1 METHV
6 TTTNPSLFR
15 RIAGTVFR
23 GLDRIRKVLH
33 FILLV
38 GGFVLLI
45 SALSPQQPVVPASA
59 ALILAPEGELVEQ
72 LSGDPLD
79 RALARAQGIG
89 VSETLVSDLVEA
101 IRQARGDRRIKALV
115 LNLEGLT
122 GGGLSKLQDLA
133 AELAAFRESG
143 KPIIATGGAFDQRQY
158 YLAAH
163 ADDIYMHPMG
173 VVLLEGYSQ
182 YSPYFKSFFEKAYV
196 DYHVWTVGEY
206 KSFVEPITRDD
217 MSPEDRE
224 SRAVYLGA
232 LWRDYQNDV
241 TTARELETESLQRY
255 ADEFV
260 ELLRA
265 AGGDTARL
273 AADYGLIDELLTQ
286 DQMRERIR
294 AIVGPSEAG
303 DDSFSAIE
311 HQDYLVALGLTQLPF
326 AGGSKVAVVVAAG
339 TILDGIQPPGTIGGE
354 STAQLVRD
362 AAADADVKALV
373 LRVDSPG
380 GSAFASELI
389 RREVEVFRD
398 SGRPVVVSMGSV
410 AASGGYWISMSADEI
425 WASPSTLTGSIGVG
439 ATLPTIPRLL
449 DRFGV
454 HVDGVGTTELAGQFD
469 LTRELGPDV
478 SAIIGESVRYTYDE
492 FVSKVA
498 TSRERSVDE
507 IDAVAR
513 GRVWVG
519 RDALE
524 RGLVDELGDLDAAI
538 ESAAELAG
546 LEKGEY
552 DVDYFE
558 PELGLAAQLLLELG
572 SAMAPAGAA
581 FGLKPA
587 ISPAFLDM
595 LEAATEPLE
604 FLARLND
611 PRDIYAYCFCD
622 VR

>member
-1 METHV
+1 V
-6 TTTNPSLFR
+6 TTTNPSLIR
-15 RIAGTVFR
+15 RIATAVFR
-23 GLDRIRKVLH
+23 GLDGLRKVLH
-33 FILLV
+33 FIVLV
-38 GGFVLLI
+38 GGVLLLL
-45 SALSPQQPVVPASA
+45 SALSPEQPVVPASA

-72 LSGDPLD
+72 LSGDPFD

-101 IRQARGDRRIKALV
+101 VRQARGDRRIKALV
-115 LNLEGLT
+115 LDLDGLA
-122 GGGLSKLQDLA
+122 GAGLSKLQDLSE
-133 AELAAFRESG
+133 ELAEFRESG
-143 KPIIATGGAFDQRQY
+143 KPIIATGGGFDQTQY
-158 YLAAH
+158 YLAAQ

-173 VVLLEGYSQ
+173 AVLLEGYST

-196 DYHVWTVGEY
+196 DFEVWTVGEY

-224 SRAVYLGA
+224 AKIVYLGA

-241 TTARELETESLQRY
+241 TAARELEPESLQRY
-255 ADEFV
+255 ADDFV
-260 ELLRA
+260 ALLRT
-265 AGGDTARL
+265 AGGDTAQL
-273 AADYGLIDELLTQ
+273 AADYGLVDELLNQ
-286 DQMRERIR
+286 DQMRARIR
-294 AIVGPSEAG
+294 EIVGPSEEG
-303 DDSFSAIE
+303 GDSFAAID
-311 HQDYLVALGLTQLPF
+311 HQAYLDALMLGQLPF
-326 AGGSKVAVVVAAG
+326 DGRSKVAVVVASG
-339 TILDGIQPPGTIGGE
+339 TILDGVQPPGTIGGD

-362 AAADADVKALV
+362 AAADQHVKALV

-439 ATLPTIPRLL
+439 YYMPTIPRLL
-449 DRFGV
+449 DRIGV
-454 HVDGVGTTELAGQFD
+454 HVDGVGTTELAGQYG
-469 LTRELGPDV
+469 LTRALGPDINE
-478 SAIIGESVRYTYDE
+478 IIGESIRHTYAE
-492 FVSKVA
+492 FVSRVA
-498 TSRERSVDE
+498 ASRERSIEE

-519 RDALE
+519 RDALD

-538 ESAAELAG
+538 ESAAKLAG
-546 LEKGEY
+546 LADGEY

-558 PELGLAAQLLLELG
+558 PELGIAAQLLLELG
-572 SAMAPAGAA
+572 GAMAPIGAA
-581 FGLKPA
+581 LGLEPRV
-587 ISPAFLDM
+587 SPAFLEM
-595 LEAATEPLE
+595 LQAATEPLE

-611 PRDIYAYCFCD
+611 PRGIYAYCFCD

>member
-1 METHV
+1 M
-6 TTTNPSLFR
+6 TTTNPSLIR
-15 RIAGTVFR
+15 RIATAVFR

-33 FILLV
+33 FIVLV
-38 GGFVLLI
+38 GGFILLI
-45 SALSPQQPVVPASA
+45 SALSPEQPAVPASA

-72 LSGDPLD
+72 LSGDPFD

-89 VSETLVSDLVEA
+89 VTETLVSDLVEA
-101 IRQARGDRRIKALV
+101 VRHARGDRRIKAIV
-115 LNLEGLT
+115 LDLDGLT

-133 AELAAFRESG
+133 KELAAFKESG
-143 KPIIATGGAFDQRQY
+143 KPVIATGGGFDQRQY
-158 YLAAH
+158 YLAAQ

-173 VVLLEGYSQ
+173 AVFLEGYSQ
-182 YSPYFKSFFEKAYV
+182 YSPYFKSFFEKTYV
-196 DYHVWTVGEY
+196 DYHAWTVGEY

-224 SRAVYLGA
+224 AKIVYLGA
-232 LWRDYQNDV
+232 LWREYQDGV
-241 TTARELETESLQRY
+241 TAARDLETDSLQSY

-260 ELLRA
+260 ALLRA
-265 AGGDTARL
+265 AGGDSARL
-273 AADYGLIDELLTQ
+273 AADYGLVDELLTP
-286 DQMRERIR
+286 DQMRDRIR
-294 AIVGPSEAG
+294 EIVGPGADGYGFAAVEHTAYLEALMVG
-303 DDSFSAIE
+303 
-311 HQDYLVALGLTQLPF
+311 QLPF
-326 AGGSKVAVVVAAG
+326 DGRSKVAVVVASG
-339 TILDGIQPPGTIGGE
+339 TILDGVQPPGTVGGE

-362 AAADADVKALV
+362 AAADVHVKALV

-389 RREVEVFRD
+389 RREVEVFGN

-410 AASGGYWISMSADEI
+410 AASGGYWISMNADEI

-439 ATLPTIPRLL
+439 FTLPTIPRLL
-449 DRFGV
+449 DQLGV
-454 HVDGVGTTELAGQFD
+454 HVDGVGTTKLSGQFD
-469 LTRELGPDV
+469 WTRELGPDID
-478 SAIIGESVRYTYDE
+478 AIIRESIQHTYDE

-498 TSRERSVDE
+498 ASRERSVEE
-507 IDAVAR
+507 IDAVAH
-513 GRVWVG
+513 GRVWAG

-538 ESAAELAG
+538 ESAAGLAG
-546 LEKGEY
+546 LAEGEY

-558 PELGLAAQLLLELG
+558 PELGIAAQLLLELG
-572 SAMAPAGAA
+572 QAAAPVGAA
-581 FGLKPA
+581 LGLEPR

-611 PRDIYAYCFCD
+611 PRGIYAYCFCD

>member
-1 METHV
+1 LEAPV
-6 TTTNPSLFR
+6 TTTNPSLIR
-15 RIAGTVFR
+15 RIATAVFR
-23 GLDRIRKVLH
+23 GFDRVRKVLH
-33 FILLV
+33 FIVLV
-38 GGFVLLI
+38 GGLVLLV
-45 SALSPQQPVVPASA
+45 SALSPEQPVVPASA

-72 LSGDPLD
+72 LSGDPFD

-89 VSETLVSDLVEA
+89 VSETLVSELVEA
-101 IRQARGDRRIKALV
+101 IRHARGDRRIKALV
-115 LNLEGLT
+115 LDLDGLT

-133 AELAAFRESG
+133 KELAEFKASG
-143 KPIIATGGAFDQRQY
+143 KPVIATGAGFDQRQY
-158 YLAAH
+158 YLAAQ
-163 ADDIYMHPMG
+163 AGDIYMHPMG
-173 VVLLEGYSQ
+173 GVLLEGYSQ
-182 YSPYFKSFFEKAYV
+182 YSPYFKSFFEKALV
-196 DYHVWTVGEY
+196 DFEVWTVGEY

-224 SRAVYLGA
+224 ARGVYLSA

-241 TTARELETESLQRY
+241 TAARELEPDSLQRY

-260 ELLRA
+260 ALLRA
-265 AGGDTARL
+265 AGGDTAQL
-273 AADYGLIDELLTQ
+273 AADYGLVDELLNQ
-286 DQMRERIR
+286 DQMRSRIR
-294 AIVGPSEAG
+294 EIVGPSSEG
-303 DDSFSAIE
+303 DDGFAAIE
-311 HQDYLVALGLTQLPF
+311 HPAYLQALTLGQLPF
-326 AGGSKVAVVVAAG
+326 DGENKVAVVVAAG
-339 TILDGIQPPGTIGGE
+339 TILDGIQPPGTIGGD

-362 AAADADVKALV
+362 VAADEGVKALV

-389 RREVEVFRD
+389 RREIEVFRD

-439 ATLPTIPRLL
+439 YYTPTIPRLL
-449 DRFGV
+449 DRIGV
-454 HVDGVGTTELAGQFD
+454 HVDGIGTTKLSGQFD
-469 LTRELGPDV
+469 LTRELGPDINE
-478 SAIIGESVRYTYDE
+478 IIAESIRHTYEE
-492 FVSKVA
+492 FINKVA
-498 TSRERSVDE
+498 ASRERSVEE

-538 ESAAELAG
+538 EAAAELAG
-546 LEKGEY
+546 LAEGEY

-558 PELGLAAQLLLELG
+558 PELGIAAQLLLELG
-572 SAMAPAGAA
+572 GAIAPVGAVL
-581 FGLKPA
+581 GLEPR
-587 ISPAFLDM
+587 ISPAFLEM

-604 FLARLND
+604 FLGRLND
-611 PRDIYAYCFCD
+611 PRGIYAYCFCD

>member
-1 METHV
+1 
-6 TTTNPSLFR
+6 
-15 RIAGTVFR
+15 
-23 GLDRIRKVLH
+23 
-33 FILLV
+33 
-38 GGFVLLI
+38 
-45 SALSPQQPVVPASA
+45 
-59 ALILAPEGELVEQ
+59 
-72 LSGDPLD
+72 
-79 RALARAQGIG
+79 
-89 VSETLVSDLVEA
+89 
-101 IRQARGDRRIKALV
+101 
-115 LNLEGLT
+115 
-122 GGGLSKLQDLA
+122 
-133 AELAAFRESG
+133 
-143 KPIIATGGAFDQRQY
+143 
-158 YLAAH
+158 
-163 ADDIYMHPMG
+163 MHPMG

-182 YSPYFKSFFEKAYV
+182 YSPYFKSFFEKVYV

-232 LWRDYQNDV
+232 LWRDYQDDV
-241 TTARELETESLQRY
+241 TTARELESASLQRY

-265 AGGDTARL
+265 SGGDTARL
-273 AADYGLIDELLTQ
+273 AADYGLVDELLTQ

-294 AIVGPSEAG
+294 AIVGPSETG
-303 DDSFSAIE
+303 DDDFAAIE

-326 AGGSKVAVVVAAG
+326 DGGSKVAVVVAAG
-339 TILDGIQPPGTIGGE
+339 TILDGVQPPGTIGGE

-362 AAADADVKALV
+362 AAADTGVKALV

-469 LTRELGPDV
+469 LTRGLGADV
-478 SAIIGESVRYTYDE
+478 SEIIGESVRHTYDE
-492 FVSKVA
+492 FISKVA

-524 RGLVDELGDLDAAI
+524 HGLVDELGDLDAAI

-546 LEKGEY
+546 LAKGEY
-552 DVDYFE
+552 DIDYFE

-572 SAMAPAGAA
+572 GAMAPVGAA
-581 FGLKPA
+581 LGFEPR
-587 ISPAFLDM
+587 ISPAFLDI

-611 PRDIYAYCFCD
+611 PRGIYAYCFCD
-622 VR
+622 VD